1 MKSPSDNKRNR
12 LEQPSAEPLFRELA
26 ARYAETEGQLL
37 RQELDAANSLSYY
50 TPALDRK
57 IHRLARG
64 RNAGRILLGLASA
77 AACLLAVLTVP
88 SLLRNSGAANTNP
101 GTSHAGG
108 APAIIPLSFSLPEN
122 LSVAD
127 TELDNGQS
135 VYYLSDRYE
144 DNVVMTLE
152 KTDFEPGEGL
162 TAIRINGSA
171 AYTRAT
177 ADYQLLT
184 FCKDG
189 VLYTLTCRYEL
200 GTLLNLGEQIL

>member
-88 SLLRNSGAANTNP
+88 SLLRNSGA
-101 GTSHAGG
+101 GG

-184 FCKDG
+184 FRKDG

-200 GTLLNLGEQIL
+200 GTLLKLGEQIL

>member
-1 MKSPSDNKRNR
+1 MKSPSDNNRNR

-26 ARYAETEGQLL
+26 VRYAETEGRLL
-37 RQELDAANSLSYY
+37 RQELDAANSLPYY

-64 RNAGRILLGLASA
+64 RNSGRILLGVASA

-88 SLLRNSGAANTNP
+88 SLLRNSGASDTPP
-101 GTSHAGG
+101 GTSHAGET
-108 APAIIPLSFSLPEN
+108 PALIPLSFSLPEN

-135 VYYLSDRYE
+135 VYYLSDSYE

-162 TAIRINGSA
+162 TAIRVNGSA
-171 AYTRAT
+171 AYTRET

-184 FCKDG
+184 FRKDG

-200 GTLLNLGEQIL
+200 NTLLNLGEQIL